1 MKILLHYFFTAI
13 VFFAVDMLWLGFLAK
28 GIYNK
33 YLNNFLSGQVNWP
46 AAIVFYLL
54 FIVGIFIF
62 VITPATKNGSF
73 NHALLYGALFGFFTY
88 ATYDLTNYAT
98 LKGWPW
104 QIVVIDI
111 LWGTVLTAIV
121 SIAGFYIFKFIK

>member
-1 MKILLHYFFTAI
+1 MKILLHYFLTAI
-13 VFFAVDMLWLGFLAK
+13 VFFSVDMLWLGFVAK

-33 YLNNFLSGQVNWP
+33 YLGNFLSGQVNWP
-46 AAIVFYLL
+46 AAIIFYLL

-62 VITPATKNGSF
+62 VITPATKNQSF
-73 NHALLYGALFGFFTY
+73 NYALLYGALFGFFTY

-104 QIVVIDI
+104 QIVIIDI

-121 SIAGFYIFKFIK
+121 SIAGFYIFKLIK